1 MSVDF
6 DKTVNIVN
14 VGMLPK
20 KIALSQEAQ
29 SKIGAVVT
37 VEEARRLLGQT
48 GKGYLAHIPLL
59 LALINEGPSG
69 NYKID
74 YKKLFQI
81 FISNKDSISEK
92 IKKSYDEVMGM
103 VNISESGNTQGVKLL
118 AELKKKLTMSIDE
131 LYDGVGYIDLRNVL
145 SLYVKYLQVAYILM
159 GRQH

>member
-1 MSVDF
+1 MSVGF
-6 DKTVNIVN
+6 HKTINIVN
-14 VGMLPK
+14 VGVLPK

-29 SKIGAVVT
+29 SKIGEVVT
-37 VEEARRLLGQT
+37 IEEARRLLGQT

-59 LALINEGPSG
+59 LALINEGSSG

-81 FISNKDSISEK
+81 FISNKDSIGEK

-103 VNISESGNTQGVKLL
+103 VNISESGNAQGVKLF
-118 AELKKKLTMSIDE
+118 AEYKKKLTQS
-131 LYDGVGYIDLRNVL
+131 LDGLHEEVGYIDLQNIL
-145 SLYVKYLQVAYILM
+145 SLYVTYLQVAYILM